1 MNVPMGPEQPLKSVG
16 GRSQL
21 RFDEVAVSRDRHLK
35 AIPELVLGGVGAVG
49 EEFRLLRAK
58 VRALD
63 DERRFRCF
71 GIVSSTAGEGKSTI
85 ALGLAAAM
93 AQQPDMKVLL
103 LEGDLRKPALSNYLA
118 LPEDAMGLAD
128 WLTAGNAPT
137 VHRLPHP
144 ALRVVTAGVPRAS
157 RPELLG
163 GERMAEFLDA
173 ARSKFDVVLVDC
185 APLLPV
191 ADSVILQDL
200 LDGFLFVVR
209 SRRSP
214 RETILK
220 AVSHLKPDSVRGVV
234 FNDHR
239 EIIPGY
245 ETYASRQYGYR

>member
-1 MNVPMGPEQPLKSVG
+1 MSKPETPFTAPH
-16 GRSQL
+16 GRTHSRL
-21 RFDEVAVSRDRHLK
+21 RLDEVTASRDRRLQ
-35 AIPELVLGGVGAVG
+35 AVPELVLGGVGAVG
-49 EEFRLLRAK
+49 EEFRLLRSK
-58 VRALD
+58 IRALD

-71 GIVSSTAGEGKSTI
+71 GVVSSTAGEGKSTV
-85 ALGLAAAM
+85 ALGLAAAL
-93 AQQPDMKVLL
+93 AQDSDRKVLL
-103 LEGDLRKPALSNYLA
+103 LEGDLRKPALTKYLE
-118 LPEDAMGLAD
+118 LPKSLGLAD
-128 WLTAGNAPT
+128 WLEGHGSPAVHCLPYPPLRVITAGE
-137 VHRLPHP
+137 
-144 ALRVVTAGVPRAS
+144 PRTS

-163 GERMAEFLDA
+163 GARMAEFLDL
-173 ARSKFDVVLVDC
+173 ARSTYDIVVVDC

-220 AVSHLKPDSVRGVV
+220 AVSHLKPGSVRGVV

-245 ETYASRQYGYR
+245 ESYAARQYGYR

>member
-1 MNVPMGPEQPLKSVG
+1 MSPEQPLKSVG

-21 RFDEVAVSRDRHLK
+21 RFDDVAVARDRHLK
-35 AIPELVLGGVGAVG
+35 AIPELVLGGVGAIG
-49 EEFRLLRAK
+49 EEFRLLRSK

-63 DERRFRCF
+63 DQRRFRCF
-71 GIVSSTAGEGKSTI
+71 GITSSTAGEGKSTV

-93 AQQPDMKVLL
+93 AQQPDVNVLL
-103 LEGDLRKPALSNYLA
+103 LEGDLRKPALANYLA
-118 LPEDAMGLAD
+118 LPPADMGLAD
-128 WLTAGNAPT
+128 WLEGGKSPI
-137 VHRLPHP
+137 VHRLSHP
-144 ALRVVTAGVPRAS
+144 PLRVVTAGAVRAS

-163 GERMAEFLDA
+163 DERMAEFLNV
-173 ARSKFDVVLVDC
+173 ARDKFDMIIVDC